1 MDSISGDANYLR
13 LSTNSKSGQFFF
25 FSNDGDYMIKTISHE
40 EVKVLQSI
48 LPEYYEHLVQNP
60 ASLIVRITGLYRV
73 RMYHLHRTVY
83 FIVMGSCFRGS
94 TPRMMDRQ
102 YDIKGSTVGRNCAPG
117 DDVRKDN
124 DLVADGFQLRLGRNR
139 EAALR
144 QLRLDV
150 EFLRRHGFVDY
161 SLLIGAHTVETVAR
175 HHPERLSVA
184 MRRRR
189 SASGDGDKG
198 GAGRSRNSSEG
209 GKEER
214 GEEKEQQQQQ
224 RKKDGSGV
232 GGGKRSTVTFAGL
245 ESEVEYSDTEA

>member
-1 MDSISGDANYLR
+1 MFPFTIKLACLNAGVFCVIGFALAIVPLAIDPLNSVATPARSTVEHLLGIIGEQDMDSISGDANYLR
-13 LSTNSKSGQFFF
+13 FSTNSKSGQFFF

-124 DLVADGFQLRLGRNR
+124 DLVADGFRLRLGRNR
-139 EAALR
+139 EAAGLWR
-144 QLRLDV
+144 GSARR
-150 EFLRRHGFVDY
+150 LRRM
-161 SLLIGAHTVETVAR
+161 LPQQTR
-175 HHPERLSVA
+175 ERL
-184 MRRRR
+184 
-189 SASGDGDKG
+189 
-198 GAGRSRNSSEG
+198 
-209 GKEER
+209 
-214 GEEKEQQQQQ
+214 
-224 RKKDGSGV
+224 
-232 GGGKRSTVTFAGL
+232 
-245 ESEVEYSDTEA
+245 